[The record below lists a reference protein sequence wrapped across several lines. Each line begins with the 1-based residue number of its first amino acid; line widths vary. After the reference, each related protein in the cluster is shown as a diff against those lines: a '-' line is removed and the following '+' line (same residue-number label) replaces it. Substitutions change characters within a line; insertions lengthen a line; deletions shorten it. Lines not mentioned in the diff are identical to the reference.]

1 MSADQ
6 SKNAKRPT
14 WDSLIASFY
23 FAIPYSGMLGILD
36 EVGIGRISL
45 SYALLLAIPVA
56 GVAWLLDLMTRNGS
70 MRIKIVVCIILIMLV
85 FGLRLIIR
93 YAS

>member
-6 SKNAKRPT
+6 NRNTKHTT
-14 WDSLIASFY
+14 WDSLIGSFY
-23 FAIPYSGMLGILD
+23 FAILYSGMLGILD
-36 EVGIGRISL
+36 EVGISRISL

-56 GVAWLLDLMTRNGS
+56 GVAWLLDSMTRNGS
-70 MRIKIVVCIILIMLV
+70 VKNRIIVCIILITLV
-85 FGLRLIIR
+85 FGLRIIIR